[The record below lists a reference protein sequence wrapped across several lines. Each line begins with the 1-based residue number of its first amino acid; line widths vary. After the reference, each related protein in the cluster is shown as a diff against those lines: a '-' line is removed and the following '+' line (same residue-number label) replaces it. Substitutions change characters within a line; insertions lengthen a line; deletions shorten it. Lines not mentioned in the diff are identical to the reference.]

1 MQRIAVIARLK
12 PNAEKRATELIETG
26 PPFDPDKLGFDRHS
40 VYLSGNQA
48 VFVFEGG
55 RLDHLLHTA
64 GPGSRQRQRFGSVGA
79 LHRRLPDRRARGVQL
94 AARKR
99 HGGWGE

>member
-12 PNAEKRATELIETG
+12 PEAEKHATELIDHG

-40 VYLSGNQA
+40 VYLSGNQV

-55 RLDHLLHTA
+55 RLDHLLHTVVRDPTNLAPSA
-64 GPGSRQRQRFGSVGA
+64 GGS
-79 LHRRLPDRRARGVQL
+79 P
-94 AARKR
+94 
-99 HGGWGE
+99 